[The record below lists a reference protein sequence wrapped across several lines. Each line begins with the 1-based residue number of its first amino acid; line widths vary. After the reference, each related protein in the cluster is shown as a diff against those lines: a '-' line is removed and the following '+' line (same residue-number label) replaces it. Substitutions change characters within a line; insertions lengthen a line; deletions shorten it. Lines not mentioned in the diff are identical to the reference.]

1 MEQITFTQLPQ
12 QTQSLA
18 MLSAL
23 SQKIVLLQ
31 RLAQNPGEPYRS
43 AWLAT
48 AIPSY
53 ITYLNSVIASPKN
66 DDDVVASSTEL
77 KGQLQEV
84 LSTYN
89 KVIQH

>member
-31 RLAQNPGEPYRS
+31 RLAQNPGEPYRR
-43 AWLAT
+43 AWLST
-48 AIPSY
+48 AIASY
-53 ITYLNSVIASPKN
+53 ITYLNSVITSHQ
-66 DDDVVASSTEL
+66 DDGDVVFRSTQL
-77 KGQLQEV
+77 KEQLQDA
-84 LSTYN
+84 LLAYN
-89 KVIQH
+89 QATNS